1 MDNPIK
7 QYWQIRLAELKKRL
21 EENNFE
27 VFLAE
32 TVAEAKTIVMEEIL
46 PKIDVKSVSRG
57 DSLTFEA
64 SGLLEELKSNPALD
78 FLDPFEKGISEEDMY
93 ERSRQALLVD
103 LFFTGTNA
111 VTETGMLVNLDGWGN
126 RVAGITFGPKY
137 VVITV
142 GRNKIVPDLDD
153 AMYRVKTYAAP
164 VNAIRF
170 DLKTPCAKTS
180 YCQDCMSPDRIC
192 SSWTITEKSYP
203 RGRVKV
209 ILINED
215 LGF

>member
-57 DSLTFEA
+57 DSLTFET

-78 FLDPFEKGISEEDMY
+78 FLDPFEKGISEEEMY

-203 RGRVKV
+203 KGRVKV

>member
-153 AMYRVKTYAAP
+153 AMYRVKSYAAP
-164 VNAIRF
+164 VNAMRF

-180 YCQDCMSPDRIC
+180 YCQDCKSPDRIC
-192 SSWTITEKSYP
+192 SSWTITERSYP
-203 RGRVKV
+203 KGRVKV

>member
-78 FLDPFEKGISEEDMY
+78 FLDPFEKGISEEEMY

-164 VNAIRF
+164 VNAMRF

-203 RGRVKV
+203 KGRVKV

>member
-46 PKIDVKSVSRG
+46 PKIDVKSISRG

-93 ERSRQALLVD
+93 EKSRQALLVD

-142 GRNKIVPDLDD
+142 GRNKIVLDLDD

-203 RGRVKV
+203 KGRVKV

>member
-57 DSLTFEA
+57 DSITFEA
-64 SGLLEELKSNPALD
+64 SGLLEELKSRLTLD
-78 FLDPFEKGISEEDMY
+78 FLDPFEKGISEEEMY

-153 AMYRVKTYAAP
+153 AMYRVKSYAAP
-164 VNAIRF
+164 VNAMRF

-203 RGRVKV
+203 KGRVKV